1 MEHFASA
8 SQIVTKDSI
17 CMSTMFHTQME
28 KGKGRVLF
36 TTFLFSF
43 RYRNLVLRSDTVANN
58 NTTAKLNV
66 SMEEERVILCK
77 ENVVGQLSPAERM
90 WKDRDFTDVT
100 LVSGDHMKIEAHKV
114 VLASSSNFFR
124 DILKENPHPK
134 PLLFMKD
141 FHHRHL
147 KMALEFIYKGECA
160 VFKDDLK
167 EFLETAKELEIEG
180 VAEKDFFEALDDEE
194 ATYEE
199 WDNAVELSENIVVER
214 FEERNAIEEERKEDT
229 GKYLWG
235 RPLSRLFN
243 DKPMTQKESS
253 AQFSC
258 DEKSSAQF
266 SCDECDYE
274 SWNIFLLKNH
284 KMVKHEDNDQPW
296 DHNNSNCS
304 MCPKIKH
311 EP

>member
-1 MEHFASA
+1 
-8 SQIVTKDSI
+8 
-17 CMSTMFHTQME
+17 
-28 KGKGRVLF
+28 
-36 TTFLFSF
+36 
-43 RYRNLVLRSDTVANN
+43 
-58 NTTAKLNV
+58 
-66 SMEEERVILCK
+66 MEEERVILCK

-100 LVSGDHMKIEAHKV
+100 LVSGDHVKIEAHKV
-114 VLASSSNFFR
+114 ILASSSNFFR

-141 FHHRHL
+141 FHHNHL

-167 EFLETAKELEIEG
+167 EFLETAKVLEIEG
-180 VAEKDFFEALDDEE
+180 VTEKDVFEALDDDE

-199 WDNAVELSENIVVER
+199 WDNAVELSEKIPLER
-214 FEERNAIEEERKEDT
+214 FDERNAIQEERKEDT

-235 RPLSRLFN
+235 RPLLTLFEE
-243 DKPMTQKESS
+243 KPMTRKEPSVR
-253 AQFSC
+253 FSY

-311 EP
+311 EQ